1 MPHDK
6 EGMPVDDGKPGAHR
20 FMCNLGSCYD
30 KNIDEAMLYHVPKNK
45 SYIKQSDLKIIPY
58 MTPEEEIQHSRQQK
72 EKSAI
77 DIMYE

>member
-1 MPHDK
+1 
-6 EGMPVDDGKPGAHR
+6 MPVDDGKPGAHR